1 MIGGNNML
9 YLFGLAMMALGMV
22 MTVNPKQCTKEEF
35 RDKPEIVKKTRRS
48 GIIFMC
54 CGVVVVILSYV
65 LGSLR

>member
-1 MIGGNNML
+1 
-9 YLFGLAMMALGMV
+9 MMALGMV

-54 CGVVVVILSYV
+54 CGVVVVVLSYV
-65 LGSLR
+65 LGSLG